1 MDTTRHDDLNT
12 LAETLREVFCGLYG
26 DTTPGVWVPWWVPW
40 WVWEALQLGS
50 YFHMGSVQSAAIIA
64 RGHKFLERPA
74 LWPTVHA
81 AYQLGGEDA
90 SSALLDALCREVGS

>member
-26 DTTPGVWVPWWVPW
+26 DTSPKGYVPW
-40 WVWEALQLGS
+40 WVWKALQFGPC
-50 YFHMGSVQSAAIIA
+50 FHTDSVQYTALIA
-64 RGHKFLERPA
+64 RGRKFLERPA
-74 LWPTVHA
+74 WWPEVHA

-90 SSALLDALCREVGS
+90 SCALLDALCREDVP